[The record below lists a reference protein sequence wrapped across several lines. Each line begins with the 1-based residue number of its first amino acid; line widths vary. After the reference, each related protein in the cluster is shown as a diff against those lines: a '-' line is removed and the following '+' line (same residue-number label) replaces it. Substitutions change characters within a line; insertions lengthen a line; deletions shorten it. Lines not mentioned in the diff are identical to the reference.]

1 MKKIINRDEHG
12 AAMSELLV
20 AISVILVVLTA
31 SALVMVNSL
40 RTQTENEDR
49 DRAVQMV
56 RDEIEKARALSFDEL
71 YLNAAVL
78 QEVGN
83 NKYAYNFDSGS
94 YDAATKS
101 FGQSVYQNNP
111 LVNPVMKNG
120 EGIGAP
126 WSTKTLGTDGAG
138 EGGVTYYIRRDVT
151 YYSDAPQ
158 EGSEYRSKE
167 VTITAYWGQGD
178 NVDSATMSWIR
189 TPSLSE
195 IQPAGA
201 IVSDNI
207 TLNHPT
213 DITYTYDALGRNMD
227 VYWYFEQDEVSEN
240 DLTFEIYMGTPSNMK
255 KVRTVAGV
263 SRMAGGLEVQGAT
276 HLYIRALYRGETAD
290 SEMVSLVAPEVVT
303 VPDAPTITGN
313 QVPGTTTARFS
324 FAPVSQART
333 YIARYRVDDQPW
345 VTLGNMNPNTN
356 WTSDQMPG
364 GGKVQFSVYAANAA
378 GASEIASTTVNVLG
392 IPDTPELA
400 DPSQRLTDVTF
411 RFASAAR
418 ADSYRAQYKLNDG
431 NWQNLSNP
439 RANSDISVSG
449 GDVGNVVH
457 FRVAGFSNV
466 SGIGNYAE
474 ISYEM
479 IPPPSE
485 PEIYVA
491 EQQPGHAVFGF
502 AIAPNADSYEAA
514 YRIGNG
520 SWVVVA
526 SPKPGENIEIPWNA
540 SSDQT
545 VHFRVRSNNEIS
557 GYSDYSTASV
567 DMKVPPAA
575 PPVSSAVQRGTEARF
590 VFDAVSRAQS
600 YVAEYRVGEQGDWV
614 PVENPTPGQTIAVEA
629 TGAHSEV
636 ITLRVKALNEV
647 TGDSEFGTRD
657 ITMIGRPPAPEIT
670 KSEQV
675 DRDAV
680 FSFAPVE
687 IADDYRVEYQ
697 VGENGEWKQYSN
709 VAPNTDISIRGTG
722 AQEEVVTIRV
732 WAINIAGESE
742 NYATGSVTLV
752 VPPLPPEIVGAEQ
765 QRMNAVFSFERSAGA
780 ESYVVQ
786 YRIANGSWVSVP
798 AEDYTPELPEPDED
812 GYVEIPDVPFKV
824 TVPAQS
830 GQKVD
835 LRVKAVNVS
844 GESEFATASLTMISP
859 PGAPNITKSVQDKD
873 QAIFAFAPVTSAA
886 SYEVAYRVDGGSW
899 TSVNLAPR
907 AELKVDA
914 NVGQKVEFRVRA
926 LNIAG
931 ESPYAESSVTMIA
944 APDAPR
950 ITKSA
955 QEGNK
960 AVFIFAESERASS
973 YVAQYRLNGGSWQSA
988 SATPGT
994 PYSVTSGGGQTVEF
1008 RVLARNVAG
1017 DSSYAQARVDMI
1029 HAPAAPKITTS
1040 EQSGELARFA
1050 YDAVVGAD
1058 SYVAQY
1064 RINSGSW
1071 QNANIGPDEDLEVE
1085 ASAGQTVH
1093 FRVLARNVAG
1103 DSDYATSSV
1112 TMIAPPG
1119 KPVIRSV
1126 TQSGLNARFVFNTV
1140 SGADYYVGQYQIN
1153 GGSWTDINSVPDTN
1167 VTVAAAAGQTVTYRV
1182 KAGNVAGESSYST
1195 ASLKLIPAP
1204 ATPKISKS
1212 EQVESN
1218 ATFVFDSVPGA
1229 TTYTAHYRINS
1240 GTWTSVSASPGE
1252 TVNVA
1257 SGAGQTV
1264 EFRVRANNVAGSSSY
1279 ATASVTMVGV
1289 PATPT
1294 IVTKEQSGSNAEFG
1308 FLSVPAASSYEAAY
1322 RINSGSWQSVN
1333 VSAGTV
1339 IKIPA
1344 SAGQTVEFRVR
1355 AANAAG
1361 SSAYATASVKMI
1373 AAPAAP
1379 TVSAEQ
1385 VGSQARFSYT
1395 SVSGADSYVAQ
1406 YRIGTG
1412 SWQTVALNP
1421 GASHSVSASP
1431 GQTVEFRVLARNVAG
1446 DSAYGTGS
1454 VTLVDVP
1461 AAPEW
1466 SLVNNSG
1473 YQVYARFNAVS
1484 GADAYEMQYNRN
1496 GEGWV
1501 NVQNPTPGVTHEF
1514 SGGSGIEYF
1523 DFRVRARNVAGW
1535 SSYNTTRL
1543 ITVNAPPAPNIT
1555 MKEQTSSTNVRFRFG
1570 SAARAKTY
1578 EARYRING
1586 GSWNT
1591 ISNPSANT
1599 IINVT
1604 ASGGDKVEFQA
1615 RAVNMAG
1622 PSSWAN
1628 ATVNMLSIPSTPSVS
1643 GTSLSTTRAEFTW
1656 GTDSSVASYQVQYR
1670 CAGGTWSSI
1679 TTLSGSTGAYQVDCG
1694 IAETVEF
1701 RVRAVNVAG
1710 ISAWGTVT
1718 VSLPKPVPGIPT
1730 VSSEAKSTTWGQFT
1744 WNDVEWADKYEYQ
1757 YRCNLESWSS
1767 VFTTTSKTRNVYC
1780 DSGDTASIRVRSVND
1795 SGTSS
1800 WRTAHVD
1807 LPAPSATPSVSINTV
1822 GTTSTN
1828 ISWTAVSGSTSYEYR
1843 TLINDTGGWSD
1854 WSSNGTSRS
1863 LTLSGYTQGDKV
1875 GVQVRG
1881 VNNRGGGPHATVAIN
1896 LHIAHPQVNG
1906 WIVTSSNSNTILNFQ
1921 LINKYEQNICPAG
1934 TLIQTRFRDK
1944 VAGRDYWSRD
1954 WQPWVT
1960 KSASATQ
1967 WSGNTHKSST
1977 TGSTVI
1983 TQEQE
1988 VRCYNPNSGNT
1999 GTVEWAT
2006 FNMSHN
2012 GTPWRHR

>member
-1 MKKIINRDEHG
+1 MKKLINRDEHG

-20 AISVILVVLTA
+20 AISIILVVLTA

-56 RDEIEKARALSFDEL
+56 RDEIEQARALSFDEL

-78 QEVGN
+78 NEVSN
-83 NKYAYNFDSGS
+83 NEYAYNFDASG
-94 YDAATKS
+94 YDAATKA
-101 FGQSVYQNNP
+101 FGKSVYQNNP

-138 EGGVTYYIRRDVT
+138 EGGVTYFIRRDVT

-195 IQPAGA
+195 IQPAGTT
-201 IVSDNI
+201 VSDNI

-227 VYWYFEQDEVSEN
+227 VYWYFKQDEVSEN

-255 KVRTVAGV
+255 KVRTVAGI

-290 SEMVSLVAPEVVT
+290 SEMVSLAAPDIVT
-303 VPDAPTITGN
+303 VPDAPSITGN
-313 QVPGTTTARFS
+313 QVAGTTTARFS

-356 WTSDQMPG
+356 WTSDQLPG
-364 GGKVQFSVYAANAA
+364 GGSVQFTVYAANAA
-378 GASEIASTTVNVLG
+378 GASEVASTTVNVIG
-392 IPDTPELA
+392 SPETPEIA
-400 DPSQRLTDVTF
+400 EPSQRLTDVTF
-411 RFASAAR
+411 RFSTAAR
-418 ADSYRAQYKLNDG
+418 ADSYRAQYRLNDG

-449 GDVGNVVH
+449 GDVGNIVH
-457 FRVAGFSNV
+457 FRVAGFSNI

-474 ISYEM
+474 TSYEM

-485 PEIYVA
+485 PEIYVS

-502 AIAPNADSYEAA
+502 STAPNADGYEAS
-514 YRIGNG
+514 YRVGNG
-520 SWVVVA
+520 SWIAIA
-526 SPKPGENIEIPWNA
+526 SPEPGENIEIPWSA
-540 SSDQT
+540 STDQT
-545 VHFRVRSNNEIS
+545 VHFRVRSSNQIS
-557 GYSDYSTASV
+557 GYSGYSTASV
-567 DMKVPPAA
+567 DMQVPPAA
-575 PPVSSAVQRGTEARF
+575 PPISSAVQRGTEARF
-590 VFDAVSRAQS
+590 VFDAVARAQS
-600 YVAEYRVGEQGDWV
+600 YVAEYRVGEEGDWV

-647 TGDSEFGTRD
+647 TGDSAFGSRD
-657 ITMIGRPPAPEIT
+657 ITMIGRPSAPEIT
-670 KSEQV
+670 KSEQI

-680 FSFAPVE
+680 FAFAPVE

-697 VGENGEWKQYSN
+697 VGENGEWRQYSN

-824 TVPAQS
+824 TVPAKS

-859 PGAPNITKSVQDKD
+859 PGAPSITKSVQDKD

-899 TSVNLAPR
+899 TSANLAPR

-931 ESPYAESSVTMIA
+931 ESPYAETSVTMIA
-944 APDAPR
+944 APDTPR

-1029 HAPAAPKITTS
+1029 HAPAAPKIVLS
-1040 EQSGELARFA
+1040 EQVGGLARFI
-1050 YDAVVGAD
+1050 YDPVVGAD

-1064 RINSGSW
+1064 RIGTGSW
-1071 QNANIGPDEDLEVE
+1071 RAANVGPNTEFEVE
-1085 ASAGQTVH
+1085 ASAGQKVE

-1103 DSDYATSSV
+1103 DSDYTTASV
-1112 TMIAPPG
+1112 TMIAPPDN
-1119 KPVIRSV
+1119 PVIRSV
-1126 TQSGLNARFVFNTV
+1126 TQSGLNARFVFNAV
-1140 SGADYYVGQYQIN
+1140 SGADSYVGQYQIN
-1153 GGSWTDINSVPDTN
+1153 GGSWTNINSVPGAN
-1167 VTVAAAAGQTVTYRV
+1167 VTVAAAAGQTVTFRV
-1182 KAGNVAGESSYST
+1182 KAVNVAGESSYST

-1204 ATPKISKS
+1204 AAPTINKN
-1212 EQVESN
+1212 EQVGTN
-1218 ATFVFDSVPGA
+1218 AIFAFGTVPGA
-1229 TTYTAHYRINS
+1229 ASYTAHYRINGGS
-1240 GTWTSVSASPGE
+1240 WTSVSASPGQDV
-1252 TVNVA
+1252 TIP
-1257 SGAGQTV
+1257 SGDGQTV

-1279 ATASVTMVGV
+1279 TTASVTLVGV
-1289 PATPT
+1289 PAVPT

-1308 FLSVPAASSYEAAY
+1308 FLSVPGASSYEAAY
-1322 RINSGSWQSVN
+1322 RINSGSWQSVS

-1339 IKIPA
+1339 TRVSA

-1355 AANAAG
+1355 ATNAAG
-1361 SSAYATASVKMI
+1361 SSSYATASVKMI

-1379 TVSAEQ
+1379 SVTAQQ
-1385 VGSQARFSYT
+1385 VGTQVRFSYS

-1406 YRIGTG
+1406 YRINSG
-1412 SWQTVALNP
+1412 SWQGVALNP
-1421 GASHSVSASP
+1421 GVNHTVAASP
-1431 GQTVEFRVLARNVAG
+1431 GQTVSVRVLARNVAG
-1446 DSAYGTGS
+1446 SSAYGTAS
-1454 VTLVDVP
+1454 VTVVGAPD
-1461 AAPEW
+1461 APEW
-1466 SLVNNSG
+1466 ILVRNSG
-1473 YQVYARFNAVS
+1473 YNVYAEFDSVSNAES
-1484 GADAYEMQYNRN
+1484 YEMQFSIN
-1496 GEGWV
+1496 GGGWETYP
-1501 NVQNPTPGVTHEF
+1501 NATPNEVHLL
-1514 SGGSGIEYF
+1514 SGGSNVEYI
-1523 DFRVRARNVAGW
+1523 DFRVRARNFVGW

-1543 ITVNAPPAPNIT
+1543 ITASAPSTPTINLN
-1555 MKEQTSSTNVRFRFG
+1555 EQTSATNARFRFNG
-1570 SAARAKTY
+1570 PSASFNNY
-1578 EARYRING
+1578 EARYRINS
-1586 GSWNT
+1586 GSWV
-1591 ISNPSANT
+1591 SVDNPARNT
-1599 IINVT
+1599 IINVS
-1604 ASGGDKVEFQA
+1604 ASSNDTVEFQV
-1615 RAVNMAG
+1615 RVSNMAG
-1622 PSSWAN
+1622 TSSWAS
-1628 ATVNMLSIPSTPSVS
+1628 ATVDMIAVPASPTVS
-1643 GTSLSTTRAEFTW
+1643 GTANSPTRATFTWNAPARTDSYEVQIRCNSASWGSTVSTTSR
-1656 GTDSSVASYQVQYR
+1656 SY
-1670 CAGGTWSSI
+1670 T
-1679 TTLSGSTGAYQVDCG
+1679 VDCNAG
-1694 IAETVEF
+1694 DIARI

-1710 ISAWGTVT
+1710 ASTWSSASVT
-1718 VSLPKPVPGIPT
+1718 LPPPAPSTAPT
-1730 VSSEAKSTTWGQFT
+1730 VSVSNRT
-1744 WNDVEWADKYEYQ
+1744 
-1757 YRCNLESWSS
+1757 
-1767 VFTTTSKTRNVYC
+1767 NV
-1780 DSGDTASIRVRSVND
+1780 
-1795 SGTSS
+1795 
-1800 WRTAHVD
+1800 
-1807 LPAPSATPSVSINTV
+1807 SVSF
-1822 GTTSTN
+1822 
-1828 ISWTAVSGSTSYEYR
+1828 SWTAVSGADHYEYR
-1843 TLINDTGGWSD
+1843 TRINSGS
-1854 WSSNGTSRS
+1854 WSSWTTRTTRSVAVSNGNRH
-1863 LTLSGYTQGDKV
+1863 GDNYQI
-1875 GVQVRG
+1875 QVRA
-1881 VNNRGGGPHATVAIN
+1881 VNETGSGPSGSRTGSATIASPDVA
-1896 LHIAHPQVNG
+1896 G
-1906 WIVTSSNSNTILNFQ
+1906 WIVTSSGDNLNFQ
-1921 LINKYEQNICPAG
+1921 IINKYKRNICPPG
-1934 TLIQTRFRDK
+1934 TNIESRYRD
-1944 VAGRDYWSRD
+1944 VVVGRTWEGRTWSN
-1954 WQPWVT
+1954 WVVKT
-1960 KSASATQ
+1960 YSPY
-1967 WSGNTHKSST
+1967 WSGNVHQSWT
-1977 TGSTVI
+1977 TSNTTEI
-1983 TQEQE
+1983 ANDQQM
-1988 VRCYNPNSGNT
+1988 RCVNLNSGNHSSQI
-1999 GTVEWAT
+1999 GAIRIA
-2006 FNMSHN
+2006 SHSK
-2012 GTPWRHR
+2012 TPINDTL